1 MKIYLGGLSAVEYLG
16 DKEKEFTRSP
26 FSPKPIV
33 KKGDLVVL
41 EKIHAYNLS
50 KLLPSEWKLID
61 DNLVNIDSDSTL
73 IEKIAELESYVLEL
87 EEVVSNVDLKD
98 INDEEKL
105 EYILNG
111 LKTGAL
117 TFEDMSDYDKA
128 LYDNHLNSDVSKSK
142 NDTLL
147 NESKDSDEERLK
159 ITLDALEVGD
169 LTLEDLSEHDRALY
183 DNHLNNVLSK
193 SSDGILE
200 EKLIIGAD
208 EALSNE
214 STLKPIEEFNN
225 DKDKLESYA
234 LNIFGLELDKRKSFA
249 NMYKQLAS
257 ALETN

>member
-87 EEVVSNVDLKD
+87 EEVVSNIDLKD

-128 LYDNHLNSDVSKSK
+128 LYDNHLNSNTSTSSTDAP
-142 NDTLL
+142 L
-147 NESKDSDEERLK
+147 NE
-159 ITLDALEVGD
+159 
-169 LTLEDLSEHDRALY
+169 
-183 DNHLNNVLSK
+183 LNDDIEN
-193 SSDGILE
+193 
-200 EKLIIGAD
+200 KLLISAD
-208 EALSNE
+208 EAFSNE
-214 STLKPIEEFNN
+214 STLKSIEEFDSN
-225 DKDKLESYA
+225 KDELESYA
-234 LNIFGLELDKRKSFA
+234 LENFGIELDKRKSFA

>member
-33 KKGDLVVL
+33 KKGDLVIL

-105 EYILNG
+105 EHILNG

-128 LYDNHLNSDVSKSK
+128 LYDNHLNSNTSTSSTDAP
-142 NDTLL
+142 L
-147 NESKDSDEERLK
+147 NELNDDIENK
-159 ITLDALEVGD
+159 
-169 LTLEDLSEHDRALY
+169 LSIS
-183 DNHLNNVLSK
+183 V
-193 SSDGILE
+193 
-200 EKLIIGAD
+200 D
-208 EALSNE
+208 EALSDE
-214 STLKPIEEFNN
+214 STLKSIEEFNN
-225 DKDKLESYA
+225 DKDELESYA
-234 LNIFGLELDKRKSFA
+234 LENFGIELDKRKSFA

>member
-1 MKIYLGGLSAVEYLG
+1 MKIYLGGLSVVEYLG

-105 EYILNG
+105 EHILNG

-128 LYDNHLNSDVSKSK
+128 LYDNHLNSNTSTSST
-142 NDTLL
+142 NAPL
-147 NESKDSDEERLK
+147 NE
-159 ITLDALEVGD
+159 
-169 LTLEDLSEHDRALY
+169 
-183 DNHLNNVLSK
+183 LNDDIEN
-193 SSDGILE
+193 
-200 EKLIIGAD
+200 KLLISAD
-208 EALSNE
+208 EALSDE

-225 DKDKLESYA
+225 DKDELESYA
-234 LNIFGLELDKRKSFA
+234 LENFGIELDKRKSFA

-257 ALETN
+257 TLETN

>member
-1 MKIYLGGLSAVEYLG
+1 MKIYLGGLSAIEYLG

-33 KKGDLVVL
+33 KKGDIVVL

-87 EEVVSNVDLKD
+87 EEVVSNIDLKD

-105 EYILNG
+105 EHILNG

-128 LYDNHLNSDVSKSK
+128 LYDNHLNSNTSTSST
-142 NDTLL
+142 NAPL
-147 NESKDSDEERLK
+147 NEFN
-159 ITLDALEVGD
+159 GD
-169 LTLEDLSEHDRALY
+169 IE
-183 DNHLNNVLSK
+183 N
-193 SSDGILE
+193 
-200 EKLIIGAD
+200 KLLISAD
-208 EALSNE
+208 EAFSNK
-214 STLKPIEEFNN
+214 STLKSIEEFDNN
-225 DKDKLESYA
+225 KDELESYA
-234 LNIFGLELDKRKSFA
+234 LGNFGIELDKRKSFIK
-249 NMYKQLAS
+249 MYNQLVS
-257 ALETN
+257 ILETNKC